1 MWGQM
6 VSTTY
11 NNGKYKKSVIVLL
24 ALFWSKMYW
33 KTGSSIRQVILD
45 HLAGSCGFEND
56 CNTLEARE
64 NFYLL
69 LIGRNFMFYL
79 QHYGRN
85 DVICNY
91 LSMKEEK
98 RLNLSSLITWLKRRT
113 QIDINSDRGDLNL
126 LLILFAGNK
135 NWTVATCLLSKWK
148 YL

>member
-1 MWGQM
+1 MRRQV

-11 NNGKYKKSVIVLL
+11 NNSKYKKSVIVLL
-24 ALFWSKMYW
+24 ALFWSKISW
-33 KTGSSIRQVILD
+33 KTRSSIRLGHFRSFGKIMRFWKQLQ
-45 HLAGSCGFEND
+45 E
-56 CNTLEARE
+56 RE

-69 LIGRNFMFYL
+69 LIERNFVIYL

-126 LLILFAGNK
+126 LLIVFAGNK
-135 NWTVATCLLSKWK
+135 NWTVATCLQSKG
-148 YL
+148 YICNN

>member
-1 MWGQM
+1 
-6 VSTTY
+6 
-11 NNGKYKKSVIVLL
+11 
-24 ALFWSKMYW
+24 MYW
-33 KTGSSIRQVILD
+33 KTGSSIRQLILD
-45 HLAGSCGFEND
+45 HLVGSCGFEND

-98 RLNLSSLITWLKRRT
+98 RLNLSSLITWLSGEGKST
-113 QIDINSDRGDLNL
+113 LINNS
-126 LLILFAGNK
+126 FK
-135 NWTVATCLLSKWK
+135 SPLSVVKHLQGTK
-148 YL
+148 TEL